1 MPKVSSYAQR
11 TRKLT
16 IEFAEDD
23 DDPLHLVY
31 YPRAITPRMERAFQE
46 LQASGQADQII
57 YDSLGA
63 LIQSWDLTNE
73 FDEEIPRTREGLED
87 LPSSLL
93 LHVFEKISEDIRP
106 NSARSSTSL
115 NGSVPTASEDRALIG
130 SSFSD

>member
-63 LIQSWDLTNE
+63 LIQSWDLTDDDGQE
-73 FDEEIPRTREGLED
+73 VPRTRDGLED

-106 NSARSSTSL
+106 NAQRSSTSPI
-115 NGSVPTASEDRALIG
+115 GSAPMASEDHALIG